1 MHHRPAK
8 GGMFLISIDVTGR
21 TPIYEQICR
30 AVCSEITRGVLKEND
45 QIPPSRILA
54 QQLGLNPN
62 TVAKAYQILERDGI
76 IYTVAGRGSF
86 VAPANGRADSTLTKD
101 FEEKAREALKA
112 GISKETLVKIIED
125 IKVE

>member
-1 MHHRPAK
+1 M
-8 GGMFLISIDVTGR
+8 ISIDVTGR

-86 VAPANGRADSTLTKD
+86 VAASNGRADSTLTKD

-112 GISKETLVKIIED
+112 GIPKETLVGIIEELS
-125 IKVE
+125 VE

>member
-1 MHHRPAK
+1 M
-8 GGMFLISIDVTGR
+8 ISIDVTGR

-101 FEEKAREALKA
+101 FEEKAREALNA

-125 IKVE
+125 IKGE

>member
-1 MHHRPAK
+1 M
-8 GGMFLISIDVTGR
+8 ISIDVTGR

-62 TVAKAYQILERDGI
+62 TVSKAYQILERDGI

-86 VAPANGRADSTLTKD
+86 VAATNGRADSTLTKD

-112 GISKETLVKIIED
+112 GVAKETLMKIIE
-125 IKVE
+125 ELTTE